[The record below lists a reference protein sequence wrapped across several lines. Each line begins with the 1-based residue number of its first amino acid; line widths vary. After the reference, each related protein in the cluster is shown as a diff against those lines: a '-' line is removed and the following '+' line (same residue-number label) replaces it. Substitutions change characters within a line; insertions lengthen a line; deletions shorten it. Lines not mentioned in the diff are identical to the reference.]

1 MLEYSIQ
8 VNNLTKK
15 FGDFT
20 SVNNISFDVKKGEI
34 FGLLGANG
42 AGKTTTIRMLCGLL
56 IPTSGTMNVAG
67 FDVFTQGKEIRKHIG
82 YMSQRFSLYEDLSV
96 IENLEL
102 FGTIYKLKRDILR
115 KRILQIIARLQ
126 MRKYAGSKVEAL
138 PLGQKQKLAFATA
151 LIHKP
156 EVVFLDEPTSGVDPL
171 VRRDFWNM
179 IYESASEGVTIVVTT
194 HYMDEAEY
202 CNRLCFMNNGKV
214 EIVGNPTDLKIKYQV
229 DNMNDVF
236 HKISHA

>member
-1 MLEYSIQ
+1 LEYSIQ

>member
-1 MLEYSIQ
+1 MEYSII
-8 VNNLTKK
+8 VEHLTKK
-15 FGDFT
+15 FGNFT
-20 SVNNISFDVKKGEI
+20 SVDNISFSVKKGEI

-67 FDVFTQGKEIRKHIG
+67 YDVFTQGKEIRKHIG
-82 YMSQRFSLYEDLSV
+82 YMSQKFSLYEDLSV

-102 FGTIYKLKRDILR
+102 FGTIYKLKRDILH

-126 MRKYAGSKVEAL
+126 MRNYATSKVEAL

-202 CNRLCFMNNGKV
+202 CNRLCFMANGKV
-214 EIVGNPTDLKIKYQV
+214 EIIGNPTDLKNNYKV
-229 DNMNDVF
+229 ENMNEVF
-236 HKISHA
+236 HKISHR

>member
-1 MLEYSIQ
+1 MENIIT
-8 VNNLTKK
+8 VEGLTKE
-15 FGDFT
+15 FGNFT
-20 SVNNISFDVKKGEI
+20 AVNQISFKVRKGEI

-67 FDVFTQGKEIRKHIG
+67 YDVFTQGKEIRKHIG
-82 YMSQRFSLYEDLSV
+82 YMSQRFSLYEDLTV

-102 FGTIYKLKRDILR
+102 FGTIYKIKKKLLT
-115 KRILQIIARLQ
+115 KRILQVIARLK
-126 MRKYAGSKVEAL
+126 MREFAGERVSTL

-151 LIHKP
+151 LIHNPKII
-156 EVVFLDEPTSGVDPL
+156 FLDEPTSGVDPL

-179 IYESASEGVTIVVTT
+179 IYESADRGITIVVTT

-202 CNRLCFMNNGKV
+202 CNRLCFMSHGNIEAIGNPNDLKMKYKV
-214 EIVGNPTDLKIKYQV
+214 ESMNEVFRKIT
-229 DNMNDVF
+229 NR
-236 HKISHA
+236 